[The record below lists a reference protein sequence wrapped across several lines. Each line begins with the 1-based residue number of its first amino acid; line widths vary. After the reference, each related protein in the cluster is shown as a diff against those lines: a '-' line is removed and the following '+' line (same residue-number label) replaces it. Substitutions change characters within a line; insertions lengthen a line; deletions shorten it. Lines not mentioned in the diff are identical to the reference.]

1 MFGTDVPKLIAII
14 QYELELEQRYL
25 AGEEE
30 RVFYDFYELTPE
42 EQERANAKQALEEVR
57 KKTLMNLKLVHS
69 FDHSNL
75 VGATTY

>member
-30 RVFYDFYELTPE
+30 RVFYDFYDLTPE

-57 KKTLMNLKLVHS
+57 KNITLEFDTASLIRS
-69 FDHSNL
+69 F
-75 VGATTY
+75 